1 MSSGLPP
8 DIRKRYI
15 TILQGFEAGGEWVLS
30 GMSQQMWDNVEELN
44 KEGYLTDSSIWSVG
58 NCISGGTAIGT
69 TYRISLKGREYL
81 QQLLDEEASMTVSA
95 KARRAILWF
104 LRYISNWVNLLIGG
118 ILGALGTLFVQWLLR

>member
-44 KEGYLTDSSIWSVG
+44 KEGYLTGSSIWSVG